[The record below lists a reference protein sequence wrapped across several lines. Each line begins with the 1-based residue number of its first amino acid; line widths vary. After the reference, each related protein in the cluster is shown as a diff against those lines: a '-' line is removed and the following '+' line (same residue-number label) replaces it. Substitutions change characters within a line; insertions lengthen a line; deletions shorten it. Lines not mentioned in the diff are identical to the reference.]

1 MLEVCYK
8 GVPPKMVAKL
18 YGISYRRMLDIC
30 RAGKFGAK
38 KEEGRWVLSDLPIRE
53 MTVSV
58 RTIADTLGCSRR
70 YVRRLCEQERVLAVH
85 IGREW
90 RVGVSEAS
98 KLALIRL
105 NLRGISE

>member
-1 MLEVCYK
+1 MGE
-8 GVPPKMVAKL
+8 
-18 YGISYRRMLDIC
+18 IQQII
-30 RAGKFGAK
+30 
-38 KEEGRWVLSDLPIRE
+38 GRQGNSV
-53 MTVSV
+53 V

-70 YVRRLCEQERVLAVH
+70 YVRKLCEQERVLAVH